1 MSNKIVTVVCG
12 IIALCIA
19 FLSGILAEIFKDERH

>member
-1 MSNKIVTVVCG
+1 MSNKIVNVICG
-12 IIALCIA
+12 LVALSIA

>member
-1 MSNKIVTVVCG
+1 MSNKIVNAICG

-19 FLSGILAEIFKDERH
+19 FLSGILAEVFEV